1 MIDVIRMDRFVDQC
15 LSEFDPEDQ
24 LDILEE
30 ECAELIKA
38 CSKFKRSGDK
48 VQAIQ
53 ARKAIIEEMSH
64 VLISS
69 AVVARI
75 YSIESAD
82 IIDEINKKADKYGFD
97 RVE

>member
-1 MIDVIRMDRFVDQC
+1 MIDAIRLERFVDQC

-38 CSKFKRSGDK
+38 CSKFKRAGEK
-48 VQAIQ
+48 VEAIQ
-53 ARKAIIEEMSH
+53 ARKNIIEEMSH

-75 YSIESAD
+75 YNVESAD

-97 RVE
+97 QVK

>member
-1 MIDVIRMDRFVDQC
+1 MIDAIRLERFVDQC

-38 CSKFKRSGDK
+38 CSKCKRAGEK
-48 VQAIQ
+48 PEAIQ
-53 ARKAIIEEMSH
+53 ARKNLIEEMSH

-69 AVVARI
+69 AVVAQI
-75 YSIESAD
+75 YSIETAD

-97 RVE
+97 RIE